1 LKRHKKDMKI
11 TCIITR
17 HNSFC
22 IVFLV
27 VLHLIGDEKET
38 INQGTKYGRQ
48 VEDNALGLGKE
59 KLLPSASHRLYSY
72 EENNLY
78 SNFAQFKFYCVV

>member
-1 LKRHKKDMKI
+1 MYHYSTQFILY
-11 TCIITR
+11 CI
-17 HNSFC
+17 SFC
-22 IVFLV
+22 H
-27 VLHLIGDEKET
+27 LHLIGDEKET

-72 EENNLY
+72 KENNFY
-78 SNFAQFKFYCVV
+78 SNFAQIKFYCAV